1 MTEVRLL
8 FWLDRLTETESAARE
23 GGRGWRMNTTCK
35 LSVHGSRTLQ
45 DERVKIILI
54 EEIEKYGVTEIVTH
68 AEPEGVCEVARRLAK
83 ERAIPLK
90 LHFLNFKY
98 LRGAFEHRSKDV
110 FKDCDRAI
118 FIHDGKSKGT
128 SNEVKLAEK
137 LGVPYTYQKL
147 DRTNYKASVGFD
159 IEVPWDELQLE
170 LSDEEADHD

>member
-1 MTEVRLL
+1 
-8 FWLDRLTETESAARE
+8 
-23 GGRGWRMNTTCK
+23 MNMTCK

-54 EEIEKYGVTEIVTH
+54 EEIEKYGITEIVTH

-110 FKDCDRAI
+110 FNDSERAI

-137 LGVPYTYQKL
+137 MGIPYTYHKL
-147 DRTNYKASVGFD
+147 ERTNYRASVGFE
-159 IEVPWDELQLE
+159 IEIPWDELELE
-170 LSDEEADHD
+170 ISEEGN